1 MDVSEEILLNHLI
14 YGASDY
20 TNPRTLSASKS
31 LNFAKGAS
39 IQNPIRQKVTV
50 LPFIYTYQD
59 SVGLFGT
66 ENCFVRVDLKIDTS
80 VALICIDEEYW
91 ECALITNVDDTG
103 DPYYQQAVID
113 FTADR
118 DTVNDYEPANLI
130 ANSLPKGIYDAY
142 ASVDLENL
150 KTGNKYTDDWLDVR
164 LYTKT
169 RQPIG
174 SNHTYVK
181 YNDFFYIGFHARN
194 TRELPYNVKVTI
206 GREIR
211 SGLPS
216 TDCYDDW
223 AVLPPNGCVCVEE
236 PGWLCGEMT
245 LFNETYAGWQQA
257 GVDSTKDPSTVNTYE
272 SARTTLQGTECIS
285 DPLSDLLGLPRGG
298 IQEIPPPK
306 KARKSEPCCSTCH

>member
-1 MDVSEEILLNHLI
+1 MDVSEEILQNHLI

-39 IQNPIRQKVTV
+39 IQNPIKENLTI
-50 LPFIYTYQD
+50 LPFTFNYRD

-66 ENCFVRVDLKIDTS
+66 ENCFIRVDVRIDPS
-80 VALICIDEEYW
+80 VALACIEEKYW
-91 ECALITNVDDTG
+91 ECALITNVNDIG
-103 DPYYQQAVID
+103 DVYYNQAVID
-113 FTADR
+113 LRADQ
-118 DTVNDYEPANLI
+118 DTVNDYEPSKLL

-150 KTGNKYTDDWLDVR
+150 KTGNKYIDSWLDVR
-164 LYTKT
+164 LYNKT
-169 RQPIG
+169 RQPIA

-206 GREIR
+206 GNEIR

-223 AVLPPNGCVCVEE
+223 AVLPPKNCVCVEE
-236 PGWLCGEMT
+236 PGWVCGEMV
-245 LFNETYAGWQQA
+245 LFNETYAGWEQA
-257 GVDSTKDPSTVNTYE
+257 EVDSSKDPIAVNTYDP
-272 SARTTLQGTECIS
+272 ARTFLQGTECIS
-285 DPLSDLLGLPRGG
+285 DPLSDLLGLPRRGNAV
-298 IQEIPPPK
+298 IPPPK
-306 KARKSEPCCSTCH
+306 KTRMSEPCCSNCG